1 MKASYLQ
8 NIVFLE
14 EILKQQKKEK
24 QHALDR
30 ANYEYKL
37 EKILEK
43 QQFSQEINHLRILI
57 GVPRYF
63 YVFHP
68 SPLIYLSDDD

>member
-43 QQFSQEINHLRILI
+43 QQI
-57 GVPRYF
+57 GRAHV
-63 YVFHP
+63 
-68 SPLIYLSDDD
+68 